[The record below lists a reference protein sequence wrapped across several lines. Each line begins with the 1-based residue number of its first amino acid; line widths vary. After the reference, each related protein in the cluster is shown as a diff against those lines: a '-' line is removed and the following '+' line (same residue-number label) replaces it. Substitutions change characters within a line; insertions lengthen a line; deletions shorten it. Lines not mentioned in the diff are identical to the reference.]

1 MSRERILEENSIS
14 SSRVQ
19 DRYLW
24 RDSLQPCRM
33 KVGVIKCVQRS
44 VQTVASS
51 EFIEDDVKKLF
62 GCFIMCGY
70 PIKNASLEVKAAR
83 DKDEHDGVDTAIKLE
98 NLFLCYTLK
107 IMFEPINRMNKHSII
122 VCVLCIYKSRT
133 QDSTVVFQE
142 CLVIIRDMT
151 VLQESFG
158 IR

>member
-1 MSRERILEENSIS
+1 
-14 SSRVQ
+14 
-19 DRYLW
+19 
-24 RDSLQPCRM
+24 M

-70 PIKNASLEVKAAR
+70 PIKKKASLEVKAAR
-83 DKDEHDGVDTAIKLE
+83 DKDEHDRADTAIKLE
-98 NLFLCYTLK
+98 NLFLCCTLK
-107 IMFEPINRMNKHSII
+107 IMLEPINRMNKHSII
-122 VCVLCIYKSRT
+122 VYVLCIYKSRT
-133 QDSTVVFQE
+133 QDSSVVFQLR
-142 CLVIIRDMT
+142 LVIIRDMT

>member
-1 MSRERILEENSIS
+1 
-14 SSRVQ
+14 
-19 DRYLW
+19 
-24 RDSLQPCRM
+24 M

-83 DKDEHDGVDTAIKLE
+83 DKDEHDGVDTPIKPE

-107 IMFEPINRMNKHSII
+107 IMFRPINRMNKHSII

-133 QDSTVVFQE
+133 Q
-142 CLVIIRDMT
+142 
-151 VLQESFG
+151 ESL
-158 IR
+158 

>member
-1 MSRERILEENSIS
+1 
-14 SSRVQ
+14 
-19 DRYLW
+19 
-24 RDSLQPCRM
+24 M
-33 KVGVIKCVQRS
+33 KVGLIKCVQRS

-70 PIKNASLEVKAAR
+70 PIKDASMEVKEAR
-83 DKDEHDGVDTAIKLE
+83 DKDEHDGVDSPIKLE

-107 IMFEPINRMNKHSII
+107 IMLEAINRMNKHSII

-133 QDSTVVFQE
+133 RDSTTVFQW
-142 CLVIIRDMT
+142 CLVIIGDMT
-151 VLQESFG
+151 VLLERFG